1 MARSG
6 VRYEDVE
13 RAIDTLLA
21 QGETP
26 SVQKVREVL
35 GTGSFTTLS
44 EHLRTWRA
52 RRDEKRDAL
61 PGLDIPESV
70 ATLAERVWEHAQEA
84 ANEALGEYRQQADRQ
99 VAAAQEAAQQAQR
112 EAEDAAQR
120 EAALA
125 QHLADIQQR
134 LEARSAALATTETE
148 RDQWR
153 QDANRLSG
161 HLSRQNEQFEKL
173 QAEHERKEAKQRAAL
188 EQREAQHRERL
199 AQEEQR
205 HESAEARLMGLLDEA
220 RQERQTVEKARAARE
235 RQLESR
241 LDALQKQLKEARG
254 ALVEEEKRY
263 RESDWARIR
272 AEEQA
277 ATRQREQGLLQAR
290 IDEQKR
296 LLEEQA
302 RRLRELEAQLNRW
315 LWRMPVR
322 DADDREID
330 ENTEGPA
337 DAEPSE
343 KTSESARK
351 R

>member
-13 RAIDTLLA
+13 RAVDTLLA

-44 EHLRTWRA
+44 EHLRAWRA
-52 RRDEKRDAL
+52 RRDETRDAL
-61 PGLDIPESV
+61 SGLGIPESV

-84 ANEALGEYRQQADRQ
+84 ANEALGEYREQADRQ
-99 VAAAQEAAQQAQR
+99 MAAAQEAAQQAQR
-112 EAEDAAQR
+112 KAEDAVQR

-134 LEARSAALATTETE
+134 LEARSADLATIEAE

-161 HLSRQNEQFEKL
+161 HLSRLNERFEEL
-173 QAEHERKEAKQRAAL
+173 QAEHERKDAERRATL

-241 LDALQKQLKEARG
+241 LDALQKQLEETRG
-254 ALVEEEKRY
+254 ALAEEEKRY
-263 RESDWARIR
+263 RESDWARSR

-277 ATRQREQGLLQAR
+277 ATRQREQGLLQER
-290 IDEQKR
+290 VDEQKR

-302 RRLRELEAQLNRW
+302 RRLRELEAQLDHW
-315 LWRMPVR
+315 LWQMPAR
-322 DADDREID
+322 DVDDGEPD
-330 ENTEGPA
+330 ENT
-337 DAEPSE
+337 
-343 KTSESARK
+343 
-351 R
+351 